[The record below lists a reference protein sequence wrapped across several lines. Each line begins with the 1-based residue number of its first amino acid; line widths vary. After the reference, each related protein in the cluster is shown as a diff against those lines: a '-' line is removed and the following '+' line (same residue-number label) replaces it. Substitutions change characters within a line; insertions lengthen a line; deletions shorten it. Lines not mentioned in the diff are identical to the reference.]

1 MNFNKVNQYEQN
13 ILKKHQNQPKFN
25 SSESVYDSDDK
36 DIDELLEELEDELEN
51 DNAYVKYRELR
62 LQEISDHVKKVEKQ
76 IKFGNYGILDT
87 INEESRL
94 IQMSSEIDKIV
105 IHFQLDTF
113 PKCKYMNDKLAILA
127 QKHLSTKFIKI
138 NADNCPFLVKKL
150 NIKVLPFLI
159 GYYKGKEVMR
169 LIGFSKL
176 GNNPDEFPIESLEFQ
191 LRLAGLLD
199 STFEL
204 SHQNAVHNKNNQ
216 NDRYFKGNNS
226 ESDLDI

>member
-1 MNFNKVNQYEQN
+1 
-13 ILKKHQNQPKFN
+13 
-25 SSESVYDSDDK
+25 
-36 DIDELLEELEDELEN
+36 
-51 DNAYVKYRELR
+51 
-62 LQEISDHVKKVEKQ
+62 
-76 IKFGNYGILDT
+76 
-87 INEESRL
+87 
-94 IQMSSEIDKIV
+94 MSSEIDKIV

-113 PKCKYMNDKLAILA
+113 PKCKYMNDRLAILA